1 MLNHKKLYR
10 LCGEERLVA
19 RAGVSERIG
28 TSAPMALP
36 QGPDQRLSFD
46 FVSGAVACG
55 RIFWMLA
62 VFDDFTR
69 ECLALMVDLSLSG
82 IPRCS
87 RARPHR
93 RKTWPTCLVTSDNG
107 TNEHLFAAHLAEA
120 RRIIE
125 PWRVDYYTARPHSS
139 LGGLTPTAF
148 AARPSQEHNQNG
160 LCL

>member
-1 MLNHKKLYR
+1 MRAGWPVSQNLSLYFQAIGRRTDPPQTAGTCPAAGRFGHRRLHVLLRPEGVMLNHKKLYR

-46 FVSGAVACG
+46 FVSGVACG
-55 RIFWMLA
+55 RMFWVLA

-93 RKTWPTCLVTSDNG
+93 RK
-107 TNEHLFAAHLAEA
+107 
-120 RRIIE
+120 
-125 PWRVDYYTARPHSS
+125 ARPA
-139 LGGLTPTAF
+139 LPGGQ
-148 AARPSQEHNQNG
+148 RQRH
-160 LCL
+160 